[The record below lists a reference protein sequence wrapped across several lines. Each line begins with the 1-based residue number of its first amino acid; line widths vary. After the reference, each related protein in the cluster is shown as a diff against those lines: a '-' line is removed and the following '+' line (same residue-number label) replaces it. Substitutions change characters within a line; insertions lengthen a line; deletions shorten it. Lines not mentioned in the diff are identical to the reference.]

1 MAEDY
6 PGVLKQA
13 RQQLIAQRR
22 GLANALAEPYQS
34 GRTEE
39 LMEKFRQL
47 QDAIEAID
55 AASEDE
61 EDEGGGEDE
70 DNKAKAPRTGKAS
83 QNAPTIR

>member
-39 LMEKFRQL
+39 LMEKFRQV

-61 EDEGGGEDE
+61 EDED
-70 DNKAKAPRTGKAS
+70 DDDKAKAPRTGKAS